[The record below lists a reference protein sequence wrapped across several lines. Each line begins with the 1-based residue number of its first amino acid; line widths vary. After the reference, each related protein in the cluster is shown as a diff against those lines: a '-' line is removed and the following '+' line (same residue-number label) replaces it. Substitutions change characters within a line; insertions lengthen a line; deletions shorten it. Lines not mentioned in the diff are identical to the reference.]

1 MVRSIL
7 FASETFKNRG
17 EIQDANRNKRSV
29 PLLHQ
34 GGLHPNLIRRSD
46 LIAADTPIS
55 ASVGPSKPAPLRAHR
70 HILHLPARRAEALVE
85 KGLVSFSL
93 SPFAAWLL
101 VTENG
106 YNQSQN
112 QFG

>member
-1 MVRSIL
+1 MVRSIP
-7 FASETFKNRG
+7 FASEAFKNRG

-55 ASVGPSKPAPLRAHR
+55 ASAGLSKCQPD
-70 HILHLPARRAEALVE
+70 ARRHWLRKVW
-85 KGLVSFSL
+85 FPFRCP
-93 SPFAAWLL
+93 PFAAWLL